1 MFKNSNYTSFV
12 VSVLVQ
18 KWGRGGHFL
27 RGGVLILNFGRF
39 EGGANLMIYGIH
51 LILQV
56 QMASGITM
64 PRFLILILML
74 ELEQCPLRGPVI

>member
-1 MFKNSNYTSFV
+1 M
-12 VSVLVQ
+12 
-18 KWGRGGHFL
+18 GERGAHFE
-27 RGGVLILNFGRF
+27 GGVLSLNFGRF